1 MTAPPEQPGQ
11 QTPKDPTPDSGDAG
25 TPAETPPPR
34 QSPTIEPRRLILIIA
49 IAIGGLAYLFW
60 DDVRDVVKPPEIVE
74 VTVPPDALL
83 ESHQVQVKSGRLDI
97 TFTRIGAAITHLT
110 WTAPD
115 DQVETLISQED
126 VPNRALVVDLPGSNE
141 WSDHEFKFLGKTVDD
156 GITKLRFERN
166 SLDDGLRLVKT
177 FAVHSDKPLIQLD
190 VTIHVNTPDAPSS
203 ARLGKEGYVLHVANA
218 VGTPSE
224 LDKDDCLVSVR
235 SNLIVDH
242 HRVRRI
248 SGEQDW
254 PTEAERRRAA
264 HGHREV
270 PPTLEWV
277 ATASKYFGLIVRPP
291 PSPGQQGLFDARMK
305 FERTHDC
312 AAAVQLVVPPPK
324 EPGADIHNTFHVY
337 AGPKHYD
344 ALARLSKQSDP
355 PGRQQECIDYWWFGY
370 ETTRLLK
377 LLHDTVVPNYGVAII
392 ILTLIFRLLMWP
404 VTRYNLKSLV
414 DIKVANA
421 RLADIDAREPP
432 RSDIDGHD
440 WWLKEARV
448 WENVQRKATLG
459 VFLPLAILL
468 PILLILYYT
477 LNAGYEFYRQP
488 FILWITDI
496 SQPDPVFLLPILM
509 GLGMMA
515 QLGTMSENRAKER
528 AWIIMPVAFTII
540 FAFFSAGLVLFWFVD
555 SLAGWLQLLIIKRG
569 RRRSGAKTAGDK
581 AELLVQKIR
590 DERAAAEAAD
600 DDAEPK

>member
-1 MTAPPEQPGQ
+1 MTAPP
-11 QTPKDPTPDSGDAG
+11 DPDDAG
-25 TPAETPPPR
+25 TPAAKPPR
-34 QSPTIEPRRLILIIA
+34 QSPSIEPRRLILIIA
-49 IAIGGLAYLFW
+49 IAVGGLAYLFW
-60 DDVRDVVKPPEIVE
+60 DDIRDVVKPPEIVE
-74 VTVPPDALL
+74 VSVPPDALL
-83 ESHQVQVKSGRLDI
+83 ESHQVHVKSGRLHI
-97 TFTRIGAAITHLT
+97 TFTKISAAITHLT

-115 DQVETLISQED
+115 DQVETLISQTD

-156 GITKLRFERN
+156 NITKITFERN

-177 FAVHSDKPLIQLD
+177 FAVHSDVPLIELD

-203 ARLGKEGYVLHVANA
+203 ARLGKEGYVLHIANA
-218 VGTPSE
+218 VAIPSE

-242 HRVRRI
+242 HRVRRM
-248 SGEQDW
+248 SGRQDW

-277 ATASKYFGLIVRPP
+277 ATANKYFGLIVRPEP
-291 PSPGQQGLFDARMK
+291 PLFDARMK
-305 FERTHDC
+305 FDRTHDC

-324 EPGADIHNTFHVY
+324 DLSAPVHNTFHIY

-344 ALARLSKQSDP
+344 ALAKL

-377 LLHDTVVPNYGVAII
+377 LIHDTVVPNYGVAII

-432 RSDIDGHD
+432 RSDIDRHD

-488 FILWITDI
+488 FVLWITDI
-496 SQPDPVFLLPILM
+496 SEPDPVFLLPILM

-515 QLGTMSENRAKER
+515 QLGTMSENRANER

-555 SLAGWLQLLIIKRG
+555 SLAGWLQLLLIKRG
-569 RRRSGAKTAGDK
+569 RRRSGAKTAADK

-590 DERAAAEAAD
+590 DQRADVEADA
-600 DDAEPK
+600 DAEPK